1 MASLLYEARTEGMQQ
16 GMQQGIQ
23 QVVLGMLK
31 ANKLSVN
38 EIAMYS
44 GLSVKEV
51 EMLADKN
58 SRNDI

>member
-16 GMQQGIQ
+16 GMQ